1 MPSDDR
7 ARPHLAT
14 LVDDFRR
21 LGDATAIVVYRG
33 NRRSASTYTDLADLA
48 SRFAS
53 ELARR
58 QISSGD
64 RVILWGQNCSE
75 WIGAFFGCI
84 FRGVLVVP
92 LDAAGTLSF
101 AERVIA
107 DTQARWIVGD
117 RALLGQLSA
126 QIQTLSF
133 EDFETMLPPLTS
145 RLELP
150 AAQLSL
156 DTPLQILFTS
166 GTTAEPKGI
175 VHTHRNVLAS
185 LAPIEREMQKYLRY
199 ERLVHPLRF
208 LHTLPLSHVFGQF
221 MGLWIP
227 PLLGAEVHFEAR
239 LQPAR
244 MMQTIR
250 RERISVLAA
259 VPRIL
264 ELLKSHLE
272 AEVPAI
278 NASIQAAHEESIWR
292 RWWRFRKTH
301 REFGFKFWAFVC
313 GGASLPAELESF
325 WRTLGFVVVQGYGMT
340 ETSALITLNHPF
352 RTGQG
357 TIGKPLPGRD
367 IRISDDGEIQVRGEM
382 VSATTW
388 QGGELRRREDPWLA
402 TGDLVA
408 QDESGQ
414 LRFLGRKSEV
424 IVTSAG
430 LNVHPEDVEASLKR
444 QPGVEESVVFPFVT
458 QSGTEPAAVLLFRG
472 TPSHAQAAVIAA
484 NADLAE
490 YQRVRRW
497 AVWPDLDLP
506 RTSTGKIQRR
516 KVAQWFAEQQASVAT
531 GDNGASQSN
540 PLLRAIAAIT
550 GISSGDVSDNARLE
564 EDLHI
569 DSLGRVQLQASLEQ
583 QLGITVSD
591 DIFASIATLGELRR
605 IIGLAAADHGSSSSS
620 GNRVL
625 DGNASATP
633 PPVSTPSQTRRF
645 IYPRWPWSRPV
656 QLARLAFLELVMRP
670 LVSLLTAPATS
681 VDLESAPDRPV
692 LIIANHVTS
701 YDGALVLYAL
711 PGRMR
716 RRVAVAMSG
725 EMLDDW
731 RRARNQGAWWLNLL
745 APLEYWLVTALFN
758 VFPLPRGAGFR
769 QSFEHIGEALDRG
782 YNVLIFPEGHRSE
795 DGSLQPFR
803 GGIGLLAK
811 ESNTAILPVALS
823 GLGAAKQRK
832 ESWFRSGRIAVHV
845 GEVIKVNPQ
854 LTAEQITELLR
865 EAVQSQLR
873 PD

>member
-1 MPSDDR
+1 
-7 ARPHLAT
+7 
-14 LVDDFRR
+14 
-21 LGDATAIVVYRG
+21 
-33 NRRSASTYTDLADLA
+33 
-48 SRFAS
+48 
-53 ELARR
+53 
-58 QISSGD
+58 
-64 RVILWGQNCSE
+64 
-75 WIGAFFGCI
+75 
-84 FRGVLVVP
+84 
-92 LDAAGTLSF
+92 
-101 AERVIA
+101 
-107 DTQARWIVGD
+107 
-117 RALLGQLSA
+117 
-126 QIQTLSF
+126 
-133 EDFETMLPPLTS
+133 
-145 RLELP
+145 
-150 AAQLSL
+150 
-156 DTPLQILFTS
+156 
-166 GTTAEPKGI
+166 
-175 VHTHRNVLAS
+175 
-185 LAPIEREMQKYLRY
+185 
-199 ERLVHPLRF
+199 
-208 LHTLPLSHVFGQF
+208 
-221 MGLWIP
+221 
-227 PLLGAEVHFEAR
+227 
-239 LQPAR
+239 
-244 MMQTIR
+244 
-250 RERISVLAA
+250 
-259 VPRIL
+259 
-264 ELLKSHLE
+264 
-272 AEVPAI
+272 
-278 NASIQAAHEESIWR
+278 
-292 RWWRFRKTH
+292 
-301 REFGFKFWAFVC
+301 
-313 GGASLPAELESF
+313 
-325 WRTLGFVVVQGYGMT
+325 
-340 ETSALITLNHPF
+340 
-352 RTGQG
+352 
-357 TIGKPLPGRD
+357 
-367 IRISDDGEIQVRGEM
+367 
-382 VSATTW
+382 
-388 QGGELRRREDPWLA
+388 
-402 TGDLVA
+402 
-408 QDESGQ
+408 
-414 LRFLGRKSEV
+414 
-424 IVTSAG
+424 
-430 LNVHPEDVEASLKR
+430 
-444 QPGVEESVVFPFVT
+444 
-458 QSGTEPAAVLLFRG
+458 LLFRG

-484 NADLAE
+484 NTDLAE

-516 KVAQWFAEQQASVAT
+516 KVAQWFAEQQASVAA

-670 LVSLLTAPATS
+670 LVSLLAAPSTS
-681 VDLESAPDRPV
+681 VDLGPAPDRPV

-711 PGRMR
+711 PARMR

-731 RRARNQGAWWLNLL
+731 RHARNQGAWWLNLL

-795 DGSLQPFR
+795 DGSLQLFR

-811 ESNTAILPVALS
+811 ESNAAILPVALS